1 MKKIIL
7 ASALILG
14 APAMMSSFSSCSVLN
29 GAANGNTI
37 QAIGKVANI
46 AKTAQEISGILGN
59 TLGLSGQQKN
69 SVTDIFTDYIG
80 NTNGIASLFS
90 SNKSSYA
97 KQLLNLNKGT
107 LGKLNNILTAA
118 QYAKLLGL
126 GGKSNSLSSLIGGL
140 SGGSSLSND
149 AKSVLGG
156 LLLNSL

>member
-7 ASALILG
+7 AAALILG
-14 APAMMSSFSSCSVLN
+14 TPVMVASFSSCSVLN
-29 GAANGNTI
+29 GANGNTI

-46 AKTAQEISGILGN
+46 AGTAQEIAGVLGN
-59 TLGLSGQQKN
+59 TLGLNGQQKT
-69 SVTDIFTDYIG
+69 SVSDIFTKYIG

-107 LGKLNNILTAA
+107 LGKLSGILTAA
-118 QYAKLLGL
+118 QYAKLLGI
-126 GGKSNSLSSLIGGL
+126 GGNSSSLGNLISGL
-140 SGGSSLSND
+140 SGGNTLSSD

>member
-7 ASALILG
+7 ASALLLG
-14 APAMMSSFSSCSVLN
+14 APIMMTSVSSCSVLN
-29 GAANGNTI
+29 GGSGNTI
-37 QAIGKVANI
+37 QSIAKVANI
-46 AKTAQEISGILGN
+46 AKTAGEISNVFGN
-59 TLGLSGQQKN
+59 TLGLNSQQKS

-97 KQLLNLNKGT
+97 KQLLSLNKGT
-107 LGKLNNILTAA
+107 LGKLNNVLTAA

-126 GGKSNSLSSLIGGL
+126 GGKGSSLSSLIGGFSGGNAL
-140 SGGSSLSND
+140 SGD

>member
-7 ASALILG
+7 AAALILG
-14 APAMMSSFSSCSVLN
+14 APAMMASFSSCSVLN
-29 GAANGNTI
+29 GGASSNSI

-46 AKTAQEISGILGN
+46 ANTAQEIAGVLGN
-59 TLGLSGQQKN
+59 TLGLNGKQKT
-69 SVTDIFTDYIG
+69 SVTDIFSNYIG

-107 LGKLNNILTAA
+107 LGKLNGILTAA
-118 QYAKLLGL
+118 QYAKLLGI
-126 GGKSNSLSSLIGGL
+126 GGNSNSLSSLIGGL
-140 SGGSSLSND
+140 SGGNSLSSD
-149 AKSVLGG
+149 AQSVLGG